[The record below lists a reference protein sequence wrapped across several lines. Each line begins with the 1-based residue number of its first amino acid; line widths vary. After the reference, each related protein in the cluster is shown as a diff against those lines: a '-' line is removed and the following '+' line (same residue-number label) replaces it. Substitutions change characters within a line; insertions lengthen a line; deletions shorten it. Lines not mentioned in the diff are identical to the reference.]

1 MVEIKKKL
9 HYLDVNNYIH
19 HSYDVILSM
28 VFNCKE
34 LENNEHLKLTLLLI
48 ILKQK
53 ELNDVLQHDITN
65 INNYIAC
72 SDIIEAFN

>member
-34 LENNEHLKLTLLLI
+34 LENKSPF
-48 ILKQK
+48 
-53 ELNDVLQHDITN
+53 VLSVGMRFRRN
-65 INNYIAC
+65 I
-72 SDIIEAFN
+72 AFPRNLHYRGKRTGSNKCKFPR

>member
-1 MVEIKKKL
+1 MFIN
-9 HYLDVNNYIH
+9 D
-19 HSYDVILSM
+19 SYDVILSM
-28 VFNCKE
+28 VFYCKE
-34 LENNEHLKLTLLLI
+34 LKNNEHLKLTLLLI